1 MLKKQIIK
9 RSLEDTTV
17 VGGIYQVSIIKEKM
31 GGNKEIVLKSD
42 QKLILKENLKFYE
55 ESLIQSYWHEFNL
68 KGHLIETTIKFEE
81 NEAKIVS
88 RMKEL
93 EKLSKK
99 LRKIQKETEKK
110 EKEKI
115 VASNAAEI
123 LMEMST
129 SQTKARLYLNLK
141 KRTGGGIPYLKIRC
155 R

>member
-1 MLKKQIIK
+1 
-9 RSLEDTTV
+9 
-17 VGGIYQVSIIKEKM
+17 M

-68 KGHLIETTIKFEE
+68 KGYLIETSAKLEE

-129 SQTKARLYLNLK
+129 SQTKARLYVNLK
-141 KRTGGGIPYLKIRC
+141 KRTGGGDSLFENSMQIKLCLTKTLSKGGKYA
-155 R
+155 